1 MKIAIGCDHAGF
13 EYKQRIREFLE
24 RGGHEVRDHGTHS
37 NEACDFPT
45 YIYPVARAVAN
56 GDADRG
62 IVLGGSGN
70 GEAMAAN
77 RIRGIRAGV
86 CWDLRSA
93 RLARAHN
100 DANILSMGQRMLSIE
115 AALEI
120 VSLWLSTEFDGG
132 RHERRIAL
140 IDELA

>member
-24 RGGHEVRDHGTHS
+24 RAGHEVHDHGTHS
-37 NEACDFPT
+37 NEACDFPR

-77 RIRGIRAGV
+77 RVRGIRASV

-100 DANILSMGQRMLSIE
+100 DANVLSIGQRMISIG
-115 AALEI
+115 AAMEI
-120 VSLWLSTEFDGG
+120 VSLWLSTPFDGG
-132 RHERRIAL
+132 RHERRIQL